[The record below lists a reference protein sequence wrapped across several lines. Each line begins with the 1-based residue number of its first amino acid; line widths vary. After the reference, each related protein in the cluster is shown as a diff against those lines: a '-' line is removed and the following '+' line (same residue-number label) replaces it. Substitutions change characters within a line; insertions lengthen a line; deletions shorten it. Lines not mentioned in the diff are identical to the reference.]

1 LDVGF
6 ELLEKARLS
15 LKRADLMSGAGDGE
29 AARRECYF
37 AAFHAARALLFV
49 RTGLFERAHDR
60 VRLSFGRY
68 AVSFGLPPE
77 LARFLASAHRYMEL
91 ADYEI
96 GAPPRD
102 QGAAAALRAAGE
114 FVRAIEAELADDR

>member
-1 LDVGF
+1 MDVGF
-6 ELLEKARLS
+6 ALLEKARLS
-15 LKRADLMSGAGDGE
+15 LRRADAMAAAGDAE
-29 AARRECYF
+29 AAQRECYF

-49 RTGLFERAHDR
+49 RTGLFERAHER
-60 VRLSFGRY
+60 VRVAFGQY
-68 AVSFGLPPE
+68 AVSFGLPTE

-102 QGAAAALRAAGE
+102 VGAAAAMRSAEE
-114 FVRAIEAELADDR
+114 FVRAVEAELAEE

>member
-1 LDVGF
+1 VDIGF

-15 LKRADLMSGAGDGE
+15 LRRADAMEAMGDAQAAQRE
-29 AARRECYF
+29 AYF

-60 VRLSFGRY
+60 VRVAFGQY
-68 AVSFGLPPE
+68 AVSFGLPTE

-91 ADYEI
+91 ADYEV

-102 QGAAAALRAAGE
+102 VGPAAALRAAGE
-114 FVRAIEAELADDR
+114 FVRAIEAELARD